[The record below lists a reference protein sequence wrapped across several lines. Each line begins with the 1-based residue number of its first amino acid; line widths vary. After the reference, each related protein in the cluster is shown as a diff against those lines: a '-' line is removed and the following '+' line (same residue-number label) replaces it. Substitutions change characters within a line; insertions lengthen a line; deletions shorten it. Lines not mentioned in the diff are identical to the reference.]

1 MQNAKCNNNK
11 KKKNE
16 KQNQKQKNAVENKIN
31 FLISFMRWESFGA
44 VHTCW
49 VQLQNGILFRP
60 RVT

>member
-1 MQNAKCNNNK
+1 MQNAKCHK

-31 FLISFMRWESFGA
+31 FLISFMRWKSFGA